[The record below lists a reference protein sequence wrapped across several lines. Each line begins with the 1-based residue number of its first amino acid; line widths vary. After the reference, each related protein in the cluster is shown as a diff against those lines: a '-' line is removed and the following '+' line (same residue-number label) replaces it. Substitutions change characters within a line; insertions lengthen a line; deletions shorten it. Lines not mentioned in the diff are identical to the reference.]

1 MKALKTH
8 VLLIVFICITSGSAY
23 SQLLRSILSS
33 GNWGV
38 NTGINSGVLA
48 SVEYGEGWELE
59 YGVGLEW
66 APFKKFFYV
75 VTDIGY
81 VYQSL
86 NDNSPNHNIFTS
98 NPDKTELSSRYVRGC
113 LGIKFRVLTGGIRKR
128 KKTAI

>member
-1 MKALKTH
+1 LKALKKNI
-8 VLLIVFICITSGSAY
+8 LLIVFICITSNSAY
-23 SQLLRSILSS
+23 SQFFKSILSS

-98 NPDKTELSSRYVRGC
+98 NPDKTEMSSRYVRGC

>member
-1 MKALKTH
+1 LKALKKNI
-8 VLLIVFICITSGSAY
+8 LLIVFICITSSSAY
-23 SQLLRSILSS
+23 SQFFKSILSS

-98 NPDKTELSSRYVRGC
+98 NPDKTEMSSRYVRGC

>member
-1 MKALKTH
+1 MKKNI
-8 VLLIVFICITSGSAY
+8 LLIVFICITSNSAY
-23 SQLLRSILSS
+23 SQFFKSILSS

-98 NPDKTELSSRYVRGC
+98 NPDKTEMSSRYVRGC

>member
-1 MKALKTH
+1 MKALKKNI
-8 VLLIVFICITSGSAY
+8 LLIVFICITSSSAY
-23 SQLLRSILSS
+23 SQFFKSILSS

-98 NPDKTELSSRYVRGC
+98 NPDKTEMSSRYVRGC